1 MTGFRLSRSFNSE
14 IEYLLILTRL
24 PACSLATV
32 SSVAM
37 SLLVSS
43 KKTGTAGPMADSMM
57 PSMTISSVDMSGLIS
72 ASKTGDGGKEFRW
85 ASVADSFVMDSII
98 GTVDS
103 MLSTAMGAVAAEGVG
118 PEANDVSTAVLV
130 DWV

>member
-1 MTGFRLSRSFNSE
+1 VTGFRLSRSFNSE

-43 KKTGTAGPMADSMM
+43 KKTGTAGPMADSVM

-85 ASVADSFVMDSII
+85 A
-98 GTVDS
+98 
-103 MLSTAMGAVAAEGVG
+103 
-118 PEANDVSTAVLV
+118 
-130 DWV
+130 